1 MFASPISAEK
11 KNTHKDV
18 EGERAFPSFPVQK
31 VSHSPC
37 RDLPAFLR
45 PPSTKLA
52 DQDRNTEREGIAR
65 PSTWIQSYLA
75 GMTTVTP
82 RRVDQQ
88 SLVNIGIEER
98 HISKIRGDNVSS
110 ETLKTLENL
119 TLEQQQQL
127 KNLGIVGDTLS
138 NLVNGTGSG
147 SKNLKAVLGITPE
160 KMEKLS
166 NLGITPDKLVKV
178 LEYYGGSKT
187 LQELL
192 NLTPERE
199 KTLNDLGVIG
209 DKFVSIM
216 NCEGG
221 LKNIQA
227 LLALT
232 QEQKE
237 TLHDLEITA
246 GKLIRVVGHT
256 GGYKTL
262 QAVVDLTPEQKGK
275 LSDLDIT
282 GERLVRL
289 LGHKGGFNTL
299 QAVLALS
306 PKQEEKLRDLGITT
320 GDLARIV
327 GHSGGSKN
335 LKSLLDLL
343 PEQKE
348 KLINL
353 GITAK
358 NLVRVVGHGGGSS
371 TLQKVLDLTPEE
383 QKTLNDLGVVS
394 SKLITILNWDGGSK
408 NIQALLTLTPEQREE
423 LTNLGVTTDDLV
435 RIVGHAGGSKT
446 LQAVLALTPEQKGTL
461 NDLEIS
467 RDRLV
472 RLVGNSGG
480 SKSLKTLQDLLPEQ
494 REKLI
499 NLGITADNLVRVVGR
514 GGSSNTLQIVLALTL
529 EQVKKLNDFEITKG
543 LLVRAVRTTSGAR
556 NLRAL
561 LEITPEQKEELT
573 KLEITS
579 DDLVSV
585 VEHDGGAKNLKAIL
599 GHLPNLDKRYAHEAV
614 RVLNQNDAHASF
626 SDQYQA
632 IIKQDRLQDGGDAQ
646 RASVIIAR
654 SDVHQTPPISQ
665 VRSVGQRGSVIVAR
679 DSVQQEARH
688 LQSVIE
694 SPRVPVI
701 VNNMTR
707 LDMQSEPST
716 TNMEMKQE
724 PVHENDDEVYFESRQ
739 PPKRPCVDNGAPIL
753 RKSTNPSQS
762 AVTLTEDSIQSLRVT
777 QYGAELKK
785 AIKFL
790 PNARKISEIKSAI
803 AGQCKDFLKKSME
816 GQHAAWI
823 NSWADTAVP
832 VDDGP
837 LRGQS
842 VFAKRDIKKFEVL
855 GAYSGILHEDEGSVT
870 SVMRKEGSAPV
881 LTYLW
886 NTQSKKRNI
895 DASQYA
901 NSLATINTAHLPNN
915 QPQEIFAKQNNLD
928 CVRFGPNYVFYVAL
942 RNINKGEELLVDY
955 GPDYDPFYIKKESM
969 DDSIN

>member
-1 MFASPISAEK
+1 MQVPFLLK

-52 DQDRNTEREGIAR
+52 DQDRNTEREGIAH

-138 NLVNGTGSG
+138 NLVSGAGSG

-166 NLGITPDKLVKV
+166 TFRITPDKLVKV

-192 NLTPERE
+192 NLTPEQE
-199 KTLNDLGVIG
+199 KTLNDLGVLG

-216 NCEGG
+216 KCDGAS
-221 LKNIQA
+221 KNI
-227 LLALT
+227 
-232 QEQKE
+232 
-237 TLHDLEITA
+237 
-246 GKLIRVVGHT
+246 
-256 GGYKTL
+256 
-262 QAVVDLTPEQKGK
+262 
-275 LSDLDIT
+275 
-282 GERLVRL
+282 
-289 LGHKGGFNTL
+289 

-306 PKQEEKLRDLGITT
+306 PKQEEKLNDLRITADELVRIAGLSGGSNSLQAVLALSPEQKEKLHDLGIAVDDLVRIAGRSGGSKNLQSLLDLLPEQKEKLIDLGITAKNLVGIVGQSGGSKT
-320 GDLARIV
+320 LQVLLALTPEEEGTLKNLRITADDLVRVVGHGGGSKNLQFLLKLRSEQKEELDNLGITEKNLVGIV
-327 GHSGGSKN
+327 GHSGGSKS
-335 LKSLLDLL
+335 LQSLLDLL

-353 GITAK
+353 GITGK
-358 NLVRVVGHGGGSS
+358 NLVGVVGH
-371 TLQKVLDLTPEE
+371 
-383 QKTLNDLGVVS
+383 N
-394 SKLITILNWDGGSK
+394 
-408 NIQALLTLTPEQREE
+408 
-423 LTNLGVTTDDLV
+423 
-435 RIVGHAGGSKT
+435 
-446 LQAVLALTPEQKGTL
+446 
-461 NDLEIS
+461 
-467 RDRLV
+467 
-472 RLVGNSGG
+472 GG
-480 SKSLKTLQDLLPEQ
+480 SKSLKSLLDLLPEQ

-499 NLGITADNLVRVVGR
+499 NLGLTADNLVRIVRR
-514 GGSSNTLQIVLALTL
+514 GGHSSTLPIVLALTP
-529 EQVKKLNDFEITKG
+529 EQEKKLNDFEITKD
-543 LLVRAVRTTSGAR
+543 LLVNVVRTTNRAK
-556 NLRAL
+556 NLRTL
-561 LEITPEQKEELT
+561 LDITPEQKEELD

-579 DDLVSV
+579 GELVSV
-585 VEHDGGAKNLKAIL
+585 VEHGADKNLKALL
-599 GHLPNLDKRYAHEAV
+599 GHLPNLDKRYAHQAV
-614 RVLNQNDAHASF
+614 RLLNQNDAHASF
-626 SDQYQA
+626 SNQYQA
-632 IIKQDRLQDGGDAQ
+632 MIKQDRLQDGGDGQ
-646 RASVIIAR
+646 RASVIRWA
-654 SDVHQTPPISQ
+654 VPQTPPILQ
-665 VRSVGQRGSVIVAR
+665 VRTVDQRGSVIVAR
-679 DSVQQEARH
+679 DSVIVKNLARLH
-688 LQSVIE
+688 V
-694 SPRVPVI
+694 
-701 VNNMTR
+701 
-707 LDMQSEPST
+707 QSEPST
-716 TNMEMKQE
+716 THMEVKQE
-724 PVHENDDEVYFESRQ
+724 PSCESHDEVCIDSHQ
-739 PPKRPCVDNGAPIL
+739 PPKRPFIDNGAPIL

-762 AVTLTEDSIQSLRVT
+762 AVALTEDSINSWSVI

-785 AIKFL
+785 AL
-790 PNARKISEIKSAI
+790 NSLSNAGKRSETKSAI
-803 AGQCKDFLKKSME
+803 AVQCKDFLKKSME

-823 NSWADTAVP
+823 NSWADTDVP

-855 GAYSGILHEDEGSVT
+855 GAYSGILHEDERSVT

-886 NTQSKKRNI
+886 NTQSKKRSI

-901 NSLATINTAHLPNN
+901 NSLAAINTAHLPNSK
-915 QPQEIFAKQNNLD
+915 PQEIFAKHNNLD

-955 GPDYDPFYIKKESM
+955 GPDYDPFQIKKESM